1 MSATLVL
8 PPVADGYLPRKKF
21 TRAEVY
27 RMLELGLFEDR
38 RFELINGDVIDKMGQ
53 SARHSY
59 SIRKFAA
66 MLAKHF
72 DPATVQIRSPIEVFH
87 SDREYSEPEPDI
99 AVLAAAD
106 AAYRTR
112 HPRGDEM
119 ILVVEVADS
128 SLRGDLTIKRDLYA
142 RAGVPEYWVLD
153 IIANRLIA
161 HRKPSGGVYADIV
174 SFTETDSIP
183 MPGASSG
190 QVIAL
195 ASLFASV

>member
-8 PPVADGYLPRKKF
+8 PAVAEGYLPRKKF

-27 RMLELGLFEDR
+27 RMLELGLFEGR

-59 SIRKFAA
+59 AISELNAMFVERIDPRSIR
-66 MLAKHF
+66 
-72 DPATVQIRSPIEVFH
+72 VQLPLEVHRSEK
-87 SDREYSEPEPDI
+87 DYSEPEPDI
-99 AVLAAAD
+99 AVLVAAD

-153 IIANRLIA
+153 ITTNRLIA
-161 HRKPSGGVYADIV
+161 HRNPSGGVYTEIV
-174 SFTETDSIP
+174 SFSETDSIP
-183 MPGASSG
+183 MPGATG

-195 ASLFASV
+195 ASLFASA